1 MKIAIDWDSRQRAF
15 LLTGAFSQ
23 PVRFTSSFHVTQQG
37 APQRGRTIDEAL
49 GTPVR
54 QRGRGRDAWTFER
67 GGVRLTLAWEAPA
80 AGAVILH
87 TRLENASPAPI
98 HLHQL
103 TPARFDDSLPYFA
116 DLDAV
121 RVYRNGFQSWSPSG
135 SVPGRAVQEYP
146 RLDLLAPLSHH
157 VDAPDWG
164 RTDGLLS
171 FLFTILSQHEQRA
184 TLLGFLGQRAGLG
197 TLFFQNGAPRT
208 LGCVLD
214 YGGKRLG
221 PGQSV
226 SGEPLVLYRGEADA
240 VLERYTRAMAAA
252 MDARPPETSPVGWC
266 SWYELYTSVSE
277 VDMRANARALAA
289 HPELGVEYVQLD
301 DGYQT
306 AVGDWLSLNRKFPG
320 GLAALAADIRGRG
333 FRAGI
338 WTAPFF
344 AGKRSRLLREH
355 PGWFLADERDEPLQA
370 AFHLGWK
377 TRLYALDLSHPAV
390 EAWLHDTF
398 ATLARWGFDY
408 FKVDFLFAGIRT
420 GKRFDPGLSPV
431 EAYRRGLGAIRAAIG
446 PDRYLLGCG
455 APIGPSIGL
464 VDGMRVSADVKEVW
478 HEPLLAA
485 LARGTDIPS
494 LRDSLRNNMTRAF
507 MHRAWWVNDPD
518 CLLVRDRRTE
528 LTRDEIHLMVT
539 ILGMTGG
546 AVFLSDDLASVELA
560 RLDLAT
566 AILPPTSLHG
576 HPVDLMER
584 ELPETFV
591 LAQGERRLLALV
603 NPTSTPRR
611 RIPDVDPRR
620 ELCFD
625 FWAER
630 VLADPPCTV
639 PAHGVRALLITP
651 RAAEPAV
658 VGTTLHLTA
667 LVDGRITS
675 SYDPATCQLVIA
687 GHKLARRRGEL
698 WLALPEGFTAAPER
712 AWQAREAAD
721 SRKSPDSRDSLHSWD
736 PRDSGEPM
744 IKRVTRWEHGLILEV
759 KVEGAWRLVIPC
771 QPAA

>member
-1 MKIAIDWDSRQRAF
+1 MSITVDWDSQQRAF
-15 LLTGAFSQ
+15 VLTGGFTR

-37 APQRGRTIDEAL
+37 TRQRGRTIDEAL

-67 GGVRLTLAWEAPA
+67 EGVRLTLAWEAPA
-80 AGAVILH
+80 AGAIILH
-87 TRLENASPAPI
+87 TRLENASPGPI

-103 TPARFDDSLPYFA
+103 TPARFDDSLPYFD

-121 RVYRNGFQSWSPSG
+121 RMYRHGFQSWSPSG
-135 SVPGRAVQEYP
+135 SVPARSVQEYP
-146 RLDLLAPLSHH
+146 RLELLAPLSHH

-164 RTDGLLS
+164 RSDGLLS
-171 FLFTILSQHEQRA
+171 FLFTVLQQRDDPA

-197 TLFFQNGAPRT
+197 TLFLQNGAPRT
-208 LGCVLD
+208 LGCTLD
-214 YGGKRLG
+214 YGGKRLR

-226 SGEPLVLYRGEADA
+226 SGEPLVLYRGPADA
-240 VLERYTRAMAAA
+240 VIERYTRTAAA
-252 MDARPPETSPVGWC
+252 SMDARPPRTSPVGWC
-266 SWYELYTSVSE
+266 SWYELYTAVSE
-277 VDMRANARALAA
+277 ADMRANTRALAA
-289 HPELGVEYVQLD
+289 HPELGVQYVQLD

-320 GLAALAADIRGRG
+320 GLAAVAADIRSHG

-338 WTAPFF
+338 WTAPFC
-344 AGKRSRLLREH
+344 AGKRSRLLRDH
-355 PGWFLADERDEPLQA
+355 PGWFLADERGQPLQVGFGLA
-370 AFHLGWK
+370 WR

-408 FKVDFLFAGIRT
+408 FKIDFLFAGIRT
-420 GKRFDPGLSPV
+420 GARFDPALSPV
-431 EAYRRGLGAIRAAIG
+431 EAYRRGLSAIRAAIG

-455 APIGPSIGL
+455 APIGPSLGL
-464 VDGMRVSADVKEVW
+464 VDGMRVSADVKEEW
-478 HEPLLAA
+478 HAPLWAA

-494 LRDSLRNNMTRAF
+494 VRDSLRNNMTRAF
-507 MHRAWWVNDPD
+507 MHRAWWANDPD

-528 LTRDEIHLMVT
+528 LTRDEIHLLIT
-539 ILGMTGG
+539 IVGMTGG
-546 AVFLSDDLASVELA
+546 AVFLSDDLANVELA

-566 AILPPTSLHG
+566 AVLPPTPLQG
-576 HPVDLMER
+576 RPVDLMER

-591 LAQGERRLLALV
+591 LTRGERRLLALI
-603 NPTSTPRR
+603 NPTGTPRR
-611 RIPDVDPRR
+611 RILDVDPAR
-620 ELCFD
+620 ERCFD

-651 RAAEPAV
+651 RTAEPAV

-675 SYDPATCQLVIA
+675 TYDPATQQLVIA
-687 GHKLARRRGEL
+687 GQALARRRGAL
-698 WLALPEGFTAAPER
+698 WLALPEGFTAAPEH
-712 AWQAREAAD
+712 AQQAQQGQD
-721 SRKSPDSRDSLHSWD
+721 SPDPRASRDA
-736 PRDSGEPM
+736 RDSM
-744 IKRVTRWEHGLILEV
+744 IKRITRWEEGLILEV
-759 KVEGAWRLVIPC
+759 KVEGAWRLTIPC
-771 QPAA
+771 HLHP

>member
-1 MKIAIDWDSRQRAF
+1 MSIAINWDARQRAF
-15 LLTGAFSQ
+15 MLTGAYAR
-23 PVRFTSSFHVTQQG
+23 PVRFTPSFHVTQQG
-37 APQRGRTIDEAL
+37 TRQRGRTIDDAL
-49 GTPVR
+49 GTPAR
-54 QRGRGRDAWTFER
+54 TRGRGRDAWTFEQ

-80 AGAVILH
+80 ADAVILH
-87 TRLENASPAPI
+87 TRVENASPAPI
-98 HLHQL
+98 YLHQL
-103 TPARFDDSLPYFA
+103 TPARFDDSLPYFG
-116 DLDAV
+116 DLDTV
-121 RVYRNGFQSWSPSG
+121 RVYRHGFQSWSPSG
-135 SVPGRAVQEYP
+135 SVPGRSVQEYP
-146 RLDLLAPLSHH
+146 RLALFALLNHH

-171 FLFTILSQHEQRA
+171 SLFTIVQQHEERA
-184 TLLGFLGQRAGLG
+184 TLLGFLGQKVGLG
-197 TLFFQNGAPRT
+197 TFFFQNGGQNGGPRT
-208 LGCVLD
+208 LACTLD

-226 SGEPLVLYRGEADA
+226 IGEPLVLYRGAADA
-240 VLERYTRAMAAA
+240 VLERYTRATAAA

-277 VDMRANARALAA
+277 ADMRANLRAIAAR
-289 HPELGVEYVQLD
+289 PELGVEYVQLD

-306 AVGDWLSLNRKFPG
+306 AIGDWLSLNRKFPG

-344 AGKRSRLLREH
+344 ASKRSRLLRDH
-355 PGWFLADERDEPLQA
+355 PGWFLRDERGQPLQA
-370 AFHLGWK
+370 AINPGWK
-377 TRLYALDLSHPAV
+377 KRLYAIDLSHPAV

-398 ATLARWGFDY
+398 ATLVRWGFDY
-408 FKVDFLFAGIRT
+408 FKIDFLFAGIRT
-420 GKRFDPGLSPV
+420 GERFDPSLSPV

-464 VDGMRVSADVKEVW
+464 VDGMRVSADVKEEW
-478 HEPLLAA
+478 HAPLWAA

-494 LRDSLRNNMTRAF
+494 VRDSLRNNMTRAF

-528 LTRDEIHLMVT
+528 LTRDEIHLLVT

-546 AVFLSDDLASVELA
+546 AIFLSDDLANVELA

-566 AILPPTSLHG
+566 AVLPPTPLHG
-576 HPVDLMER
+576 RAIDLMER

-611 RIPDVDPRR
+611 RIPDVDPMR
-620 ELCFD
+620 EVCFD

-630 VLADPPCTV
+630 VLVDPPCTV
-639 PAHGVRALLITP
+639 PAHGVRALLVTP
-651 RAAEPAV
+651 RSAEPAV

-667 LVDGRITS
+667 LVDGRINA
-675 SYDPATCQLVIA
+675 SYDPATRQLVIE
-687 GHKLARRRGEL
+687 GQGLARRRGEL
-698 WLALPEGFTAAPER
+698 WLALPEGFTAAPQQ
-712 AWQAREAAD
+712 AWQAQQGPD
-721 SRKSPDSRDSLHSWD
+721 SPDSGTS
-736 PRDSGEPM
+736 M
-744 IKRVTRWEHGLILEV
+744 IKRVTRWEQGLILEI
-759 KVEGAWRLVIPC
+759 KVEGAWRLAIPC
-771 QPAA
+771 QPGP